1 MSNYGVTKNGFVRKR
16 YDDIYAE
23 LQNDIKDATGVDISI
38 NPKSYINVL
47 LSSVAD
53 KLAALH
59 ELAEAVYYAHYP
71 STADGVNL
79 DYACQFGGLSRQEGE
94 STKYSIL
101 CTGTDGTS
109 IPSGTRIAST
119 TSPVKYFT
127 VNEDYTIT
135 RLAFNKA
142 TLRLMSIATETSYV
156 VYLDG
161 SAYSYIYKESD
172 TATEEE
178 TDEEEQKEA
187 LKLSILKGL
196 KAAIDA
202 GNTAF
207 TVTVDEDN
215 GYLIIESNNV
225 YCNYE
230 LDMNEYITTEDVS
243 TIIVFESE
251 ELAKIKLPENSITEI
266 ITSISGFSSCTNLAI
281 PVYGRER
288 ETDIELRQSY
298 LKKQAYRSSTM
309 LSSIT
314 SAILNTVD
322 EVTSASGFE
331 NDSDETDEYGRPPHS
346 IEIVVDGGSDA
357 EIAQQILYYKAAG
370 IQTYGSVAVDVP
382 TGYNSTVQ
390 VKFSRPSAVYVW
402 LKVTLSQN
410 PDEAMPTNYEELV
423 KTAILEYVD
432 DITAGENVVIQKAI
446 TNINAAVSGIAYCS
460 IKAAYFTDS
469 TIPSDSDYTHNYIT
483 VDAREKAYFDEDR
496 IMVVTEG

>member
-1 MSNYGVTKNGFVRKR
+1 MSEYGVTEKGFVRKR

-23 LQNDIKDATGVDISI
+23 LQDDVKDATGVDIAI

-101 CTGTDGTS
+101 CTGTDGTA
-109 IPSGTRIAST
+109 IPSGTRLAST

-135 RLAFNKA
+135 RTACNKA
-142 TLRLMSIATETSYV
+142 TIRLMSILAETSYV

-161 SAYSYIYKESD
+161 SAYSYIYKNETADDD
-172 TATEEE
+172 TE
-178 TDEEEQKEA
+178 DEEEEST
-187 LKLSILKGL
+187 LKLAILNGL

-202 GNTAF
+202 GNIAF

-215 GYLIIESNNV
+215 GYLIIESNNA

-230 LDMNEYITTEDVS
+230 LDLNEYLTTEDVS

-251 ELAKIKLPENSITEI
+251 ELAKIKLPEDSITEI
-266 ITSISGFSSCTNLAI
+266 VTSISGFTSCTNLAI

-322 EVTSASGFE
+322 EVTSAIGFE
-331 NDSDETDEYGRPPHS
+331 NDTDETDDYGRPPHS

-357 EIAQQILYYKAAG
+357 EIAQQILYYKSAG
-370 IQTYGSVAVDVP
+370 IQTFGSVVVDVP
-382 TGYNSTVQ
+382 TGYNSTVA
-390 VKFSRPSAVYVW
+390 VKFNRPSAVYVW
-402 LKVTLSQN
+402 LKVTLSPN

-423 KTAILEYVD
+423 KAAIMEYVEN
-432 DITAGENVVIQKAI
+432 ITAGENIVIQKAI
-446 TNINAAVSGIAYCS
+446 TKINAAVSGIAYCS
-460 IKAAYFTDS
+460 IKAAYYTDD
-469 TIPSDSDYTHNYIT
+469 TEPSDSDYTHNYIT
-483 VDAREKAYFDEDR
+483 VDAREKAYFDEER
-496 IMVVTEG
+496 ITVELEE